1 MNALET
7 GQANNRIFLRGG
19 KPVIVFGSDA
29 EQALHVLGRWRPYGL
44 ARMERLS
51 EFAKK
56 PVDVGRRR
64 EKQCDRR

>member
-1 MNALET
+1 VNALEA
-7 GQANNRIFLRGG
+7 GQTYSRIFLRGSE
-19 KPVIVFGSDA
+19 PVIVFGSKA

-44 ARMERLS
+44 ARTERLS

-64 EKQCDRR
+64 EKQRDRR